1 MHYRYILIW
10 LTSLSYIWLNK
21 PYSRSLM
28 MDKLSVNLYGL
39 LVISPDFLFLFFN
52 LIQSIL
58 LFGDNR
64 LTSSKA

>member
-10 LTSLSYIWLNK
+10 LTSSSYIWLNK

-64 LTSSKA
+64 LASSKA